1 MKRPG
6 EKTSRPLRAALIAAM
21 AACLLPGAAQLRAQD
36 RAQKTFTPRAE
47 VISHN
52 LSITVSPFA
61 RTLRGTDTIK
71 LKPSGGRLRLVLNR
85 KARLQRVRL
94 NGKKPHYSVG
104 NLKEKTLK
112 EIIIDLPSGK
122 GRKKPFTLSISFNET
137 FDSIKSAEKRIK
149 RGISYVNV
157 GVMGRRG
164 IFLPSYSYWYPHT
177 EDGTADYNISI
188 NMPRG
193 YTTVSEGDWL
203 LHMNSADRTFDR
215 WKTTH
220 PIDGLDLISSR
231 FKVKKAIHNGV
242 KIYTFFLKWD
252 KKLSATYIKK
262 TGEYIDLYSGLFGKY
277 PFRKFAVVESF
288 LPTGYGMPS
297 FTLLGSKVLR
307 LPFIP
312 DTSLGH
318 EIAHSWWGNSVFID
332 ASYGNWSEALTTYTA
347 DYLYERRKGKD
358 KAREFRFR
366 KLEGYKNYAR
376 ADAPSLRAFK
386 YATDP
391 PERAVGY
398 NKGLMVFAMLE
409 DLIGTE
415 TFNKGLREFYEK
427 NAFRR
432 ATWKD
437 LEKAFASVT
446 DHDLTWFFTQWLERS
461 GGPELAL
468 SGVEAARSDDG
479 SGFTVTFSISQ
490 KTPSYRLNLP
500 VRLSAADNE
509 VVEKNIEVDNEKT
522 EAVMSTKGAPLLLEV
537 DPDYRV
543 FRILSASEVPPS
555 LSVVLGDKDGLI
567 VVSKDKAG
575 LAGRTEGAK
584 LLSKDY
590 GLKVGGI
597 KDGEIQKVLS
607 EKSVFFIGGPGLPA
621 ALKDVPLDIPE
632 DISIKGKTFGI
643 KGKTYDAATTALAIS
658 LKNPYNA
665 DKNIVIFATG
675 ASAQKTILSE
685 IKKIRYFTKYS
696 YVLIQ
701 KGKAVEKGMVPAKN
715 ALTFRF
721 AADDAAAEEGGAAE
735 KGGPEPHSPAPGPQ
749 GH

>member
-1 MKRPG
+1 MKKPA
-6 EKTSRPLRAALIAAM
+6 EHTQRPLRGFLLAAM
-21 AACLLPGAAQLRAQD
+21 AAFFFLCAAPLRAEEK
-36 RAQKTFTPRAE
+36 AMSPAPPRAE

-52 LSITVSPFA
+52 LSITVSPLA

-71 LKPSGGRLRLVLNR
+71 LKPTGGRLRLVLNR
-85 KARLQRVRL
+85 KARLQRLRL
-94 NGKKPHYSVG
+94 NGSKPHYSVG
-104 NLKEKTLK
+104 RLKEKTLK
-112 EIIIDLPSGK
+112 EIIIDLPSSK

-137 FDSIKSAEKRIK
+137 FGSIKSAEKRIK

-177 EDGTADYNISI
+177 EDGTANYNISI

-231 FKVKKAIHNGV
+231 FKVKKATHKGV
-242 KIYTFFLKWD
+242 KIYTFFLRWD
-252 KKLSATYIKK
+252 KKLSATYIRK

-347 DYLYERRKGKD
+347 DYLYERKKGAD

-376 ADAPSLRAFK
+376 ADAPSLRDFK

-415 TFNKGLREFYEK
+415 TFNRGLREFYQK
-427 NAFRR
+427 KAFRR

-437 LEKAFASVT
+437 IEKAFASVT
-446 DHDLTWFFTQWLERS
+446 DQDLTWFFSQWLERS

-468 SGVEAARSDDG
+468 GDVRATKKEDG
-479 SGFTVTFSISQ
+479 SGFTVTFSITQ
-490 KTPSYRLNLP
+490 ATPPYRLSLP
-500 VRLSAADNE
+500 VRLSARGNE
-509 VVEKNIEVDNEKT
+509 VVEKKIVVDNEKT
-522 EAVMSTKGAPLLLEV
+522 EAAISTKGAPLLLEV

-543 FRILSASEVPPS
+543 FRILRASEVPPS

-567 VVSKDKAG
+567 VVSRDKAG

-584 LLSKDY
+584 LLSRDY
-590 GLKVGGI
+590 GLEVGEI
-597 KDGEIQKVLS
+597 KDGEIQKVLR
-607 EKSVFFIGGPGLPA
+607 EKSVLFIGGPGLPA
-621 ALKDVPLDIPE
+621 ALKDVPLHIPA
-632 DISIKGKTFGI
+632 DISMNGKTFSI
-643 KGKTYDAATTALAIS
+643 KGKTYDPATSALAVA

-675 ASAQKTILSE
+675 ARATKTILSA

-696 YVLIQ
+696 YVLIH
-701 KGKAVEKGMVPAKN
+701 KGKAVEKGMVPARN

-721 AADDAAAEEGGAAE
+721 AEEDAEAE
-735 KGGPEPHSPAPGPQ
+735 KTGEDPPSTAPVPKGPQ